1 MSLPGFGILS
11 SNMKTSR
18 VWEICQTEAP
28 IFAVFADHPKNS
40 VEFQLVVKSSWLT
53 ASLQTLALELCFQ
66 FVLHFQRQVPLY
78 FSTLGFRLQHFD
90 SLSEKFLDKTSVT
103 NRACDVDCQKRFPVS
118 QTNSMHQVAC
128 FGRGST

>member
-53 ASLQTLALELCFQ
+53 ASLQTLGIGIVLPIRSSLPATGPPVLLYTGFPPAAL
-66 FVLHFQRQVPLY
+66 
-78 FSTLGFRLQHFD
+78 
-90 SLSEKFLDKTSVT
+90 
-103 NRACDVDCQKRFPVS
+103 
-118 QTNSMHQVAC
+118 
-128 FGRGST
+128 